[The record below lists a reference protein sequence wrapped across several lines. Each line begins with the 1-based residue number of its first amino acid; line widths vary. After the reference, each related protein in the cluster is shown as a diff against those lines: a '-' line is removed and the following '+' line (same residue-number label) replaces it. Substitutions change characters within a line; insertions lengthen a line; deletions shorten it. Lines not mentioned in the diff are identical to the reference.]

1 MTTNVRDPDLTA
13 LEPSI
18 ERIWE
23 IAKGFGLDPFPTHF
37 EVVPA
42 SIMYEIGS
50 YGMPGRFAHWS
61 HGKSYHLQKTMY
73 DYGMSKIYE
82 LVINTNPCW
91 AFLLESNSLLEH
103 QFVVAHV
110 LGHSDFFRHNA
121 YFRKTSR
128 RMLETIKLN
137 ADRIRDY
144 EYRYGVKAVEQ
155 TLDAVLSIQEH
166 VAPWETCDVPDE
178 SRETKSASDGGA
190 YGDLWALDARGEE
203 AGEDEEPVGRVGRCR
218 TPQHDLLLFLAVEA
232 PGLEDWQRDLL
243 QIVRG
248 EMLYFYPQMQT
259 KIINEGWASYW
270 HVQILRA
277 LELSIE
283 DHLEF
288 AKLHS
293 GVVQPHPH
301 RLNPYFLGFTILNDI
316 ERRFD
321 DEFGEGA
328 GRDQLFSVRETECDV
343 SLIRNYLTKEI
354 VDDHDLYFAERE
366 GDELVVTEKD
376 WEQVRDRLVDQLTDF
391 GIPSITAED
400 ADYQGNRELYLK
412 HQWTGQALDPTW
424 TRKTL
429 EGVQRLWGR
438 AVWLESQR
446 DGTPVTFRYSPNDGH
461 TEVDQSG

>member
-1 MTTNVRDPDLTA
+1 MTIAHNDADLTA
-13 LEPSI
+13 LEPAI

-23 IAKGFGLDPFPTHF
+23 LATEFGLEPFPTHF

-82 LVINTNPCW
+82 LVINTDPCW
-91 AFLLESNSLLEH
+91 AFLLDSNSLLEH

-110 LGHSDFFRHNA
+110 LGHSDFFRNNA

-137 ADRIRDY
+137 ANRVRDY
-144 EYRYGVKAVEQ
+144 EYKYGVKEVER

-166 VAPWETCDVPDE
+166 VAPWESCDLQGQ
-178 SRETKSASDGGA
+178 SSANASKGSVYD
-190 YGDLWALDARGEE
+190 DLWELDDRDA
-203 AGEDEEPVGRVGRCR
+203 EPVPEPARSAVGRCR
-218 TPQHDLLLFLAVEA
+218 TPMHDLLLFLTAES
-232 PGLEDWQRDLL
+232 PSLEDWQRDIV

-277 LELSIE
+277 LELPTS
-283 DHLEF
+283 DHIEF

-293 GVVQPHPH
+293 GVVQPHRH
-301 RLNPYFLGFTILNDI
+301 RLNPYFLGFSILNDI
-316 ERRFD
+316 ERRY
-321 DEFGEGA
+321 DEEGGPGA
-328 GRDQLFSVRETECDV
+328 GREQLFRIRETECDV
-343 SLIRNYLTKEI
+343 SLVRNHLTKEL
-354 VDDHDLYFAERE
+354 VEDLDLYFAERE
-366 GDELVVTEKD
+366 GDEFVVTEKD
-376 WEQVRDRLVDQLTDF
+376 WEGVRDRLVDQLVDF

-400 ADYQGNRELYLK
+400 ADYNGNRELFLK
-412 HQWTGQALDPTW
+412 HQWTGQPLDPNW
-424 TRKTL
+424 ARKTL
-429 EGVQRLWGR
+429 EGVQQLWGR
-438 AVWLESQR
+438 TVWLETRR
-446 DGTPVTFRYSPNDGH
+446 DDKAVTLRYSAADGH
-461 TEVDQSG
+461 SEESDA